1 MDLGPT
7 STLQKGRQRRGKGPY
22 AGVRSRGGRWVSEIR
37 IPKTETRIWLG
48 SHHSPEKAARA
59 YDAALYCLKGEHGSF
74 NFPNNRRPDLA
85 NRSVGSL
92 PVDEIQCIAAEFSC
106 FDDSVATSEPF
117 PMSPLMETRLSPEPP
132 VTPDPQNVNEME
144 ANNVDA
150 EPYFPAFMQKEEPY
164 VPTFVPE
171 EPYVPAYV
179 PEAAP
184 MLHGDLLLDEW
195 LTLDGDWMRNFH

>member
-7 STLQKGRQRRGKGPY
+7 SSLQKGSRRRGKGPY
-22 AGVRSRGGRWVSEIR
+22 VGVRSRGGRWVSEIR
-37 IPKTETRIWLG
+37 IPKTKTRIWLG

-59 YDAALYCLKGEHGSF
+59 YDAALYCLKGEQGSF

-92 PVDEIQCIAAEFSC
+92 PVDEIQY
-106 FDDSVATSEPF
+106 
-117 PMSPLMETRLSPEPP
+117 
-132 VTPDPQNVNEME
+132 PQNVNEME
-144 ANNVDA
+144 ANKVDD
-150 EPYFPAFMQKEEPY
+150 EPYFPAFMQEEEPY

-179 PEAAP
+179 PEASP